1 MKTAAE
7 QPLALLYVRVST
19 GRQAAEGHSI
29 ESQVSALTAAAAA
42 RGYRAEVVT
51 ELGKSAGKVSNR
63 PALRD
68 AMNRLDK
75 GQAQALF
82 ALDLD
87 RLSRSVGDLA
97 AMLTRSQPPKPTKNR
112 PGWNLVVVGVGGI
125 DTTTPEGRLVIH
137 TLAGAAEYERAMISK
152 RVQRQHQA
160 RRDRGIRW
168 GIDQGPRPVLP
179 DSVRARIVAER
190 DAGKTLRAIAEQL
203 TADEVPT
210 AKGGTW
216 HASTVAHV
224 LKSPSTAA

>member
-1 MKTAAE
+1 MKRGAERDE

-19 GRQAAEGHSI
+19 GRQVDEGHSI
-29 ESQVSALTAAAAA
+29 GSQVAALTTAAEA
-42 RGYRAEVVT
+42 RGYRCEVVT

-68 AMNRLDK
+68 AMTRLDA
-75 GQAQALF
+75 GQAGALF

-97 AMLTRSQPPKPTKNR
+97 AMLTRAGQK
-112 PGWNLVVVGVGGI
+112 GWQLVVVGMGGI
-125 DTTTPEGRLVIH
+125 DTTTPEGQLVAH
-137 TLAGAAEYERAMISK
+137 TLAAAAQYERAMISK

-160 RRDRGIRW
+160 RRDRGITW

-179 DSVRARIVAER
+179 ENVRERIAAER
-190 DAGKTLRAIAEQL
+190 QEGCSLRAIAAGL
-203 TADEVPT
+203 TADGIPT
-210 AKGGTW
+210 AKGGSW

-224 LKSPSTAA
+224 LKSVAHAA

>member
-1 MKTAAE
+1 METAAE

-19 GRQAAEGHSI
+19 DRQTAEGHSI
-29 ESQVSALTAAAAA
+29 ESQVAALTTAATA
-42 RGYRAEVVT
+42 RGYRTEVVT

-87 RLSRSVGDLA
+87 RLSRSVGDLDK
-97 AMLTRSQPPKPTKNR
+97 MLARAQRKSWQ
-112 PGWNLVVVGVGGI
+112 LVVLGMGGI
-125 DTTTPEGRLVIH
+125 DTATPEGQLVAH
-137 TLAGAAEYERAMISK
+137 MLSAAAHYERAMISK
-152 RVQRQHQA
+152 RVKRQHQA

-179 DSVRARIVAER
+179 EKVRARIVSER

-203 TADEVPT
+203 TADGIPT

>member
-29 ESQVSALTAAAAA
+29 ESQVSALTAAAAS

-87 RLSRSVGDLA
+87 LFALDLDRLSRSVSDLA
-97 AMLTRSQPPKPTKNR
+97 TMLTRAERK
-112 PGWNLVVVGVGGI
+112 GWQLVVVGMGGI
-125 DTTTPEGRLVIH
+125 DTTTPEGQLVAH
-137 TLAGAAEYERAMISK
+137 MLAAAAQYERAMISK

-179 DSVRARIVAER
+179 EKVRTRIVSER

-203 TADEVPT
+203 TADGIPT

>member
-1 MKTAAE
+1 METAAE

-19 GRQAAEGHSI
+19 DRQSAEGHSI
-29 ESQVSALTAAAAA
+29 ESQLAALTKAATE
-42 RGYRAEVVT
+42 RGYTTEVVT

-87 RLSRSVGDLA
+87 RLSRSVSDLA
-97 AMLTRSQPPKPTKNR
+97 TMLTRAERK
-112 PGWNLVVVGVGGI
+112 GWQLVVVGMGGI
-125 DTTTPEGRLVIH
+125 DTTTPEGQLVAH
-137 TLAGAAEYERAMISK
+137 MLAAAAHYERAMISK
-152 RVQRQHQA
+152 RVKRQHQA
-160 RRDRGIRW
+160 RRDRGVRW